1 MYMYES
7 QFDTE
12 ITLNLKISSK
22 FEHNVN
28 GNNLIRILSHPVV
41 GLYKFSQAMYDTH
54 IQCNC

>member
-1 MYMYES
+1 MYES
-7 QFDTE
+7 QFDTK